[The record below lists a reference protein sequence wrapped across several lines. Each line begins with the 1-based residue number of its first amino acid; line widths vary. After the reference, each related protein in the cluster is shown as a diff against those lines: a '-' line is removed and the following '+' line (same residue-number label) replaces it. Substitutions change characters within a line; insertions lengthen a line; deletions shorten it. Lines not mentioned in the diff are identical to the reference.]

1 MKAVRKTKL
10 GFWVL
15 FCLFMSS
22 AQAQVFD
29 NAIAGLNQLQTQ
41 LVVFGGV
48 IGVTAFTIGAGGKT
62 AGFEWGQRLMVG
74 ALAGVILVG
83 AAVTIVGLFTAG
95 AGA

>member
-29 NAIAGLNQLQTQ
+29 NAIAGMTNLQTQ
-41 LVVFGGV
+41 VVVFAGGLAILV
-48 IGVTAFTIGAGGKT
+48 FTIGAGGKI
-62 AGFEWGQRLMVG
+62 AGMEWGQRLMLSAIG
-74 ALAGVILVG
+74 GVILVG
-83 AAVTIVGLFTAG
+83 AAVTIIGLFTAG